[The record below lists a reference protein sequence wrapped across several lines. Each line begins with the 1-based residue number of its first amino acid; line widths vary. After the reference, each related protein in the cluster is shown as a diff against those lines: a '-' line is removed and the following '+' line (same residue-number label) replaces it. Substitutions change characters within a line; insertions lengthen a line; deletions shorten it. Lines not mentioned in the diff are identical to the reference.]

1 VEATLSRS
9 LHTVWQLPEPERASK
24 RARNGE
30 CRNVMAGGHGSGNT
44 GTQKGIL
51 ANLRIH
57 SVNFMERH
65 ILKKKLWLDPDD
77 TVETGSGTICS

>member
-1 VEATLSRS
+1 
-9 LHTVWQLPEPERASK
+9 
-24 RARNGE
+24 
-30 CRNVMAGGHGSGNT
+30 MAGGHGSGNT

-65 ILKKKLWLDPDD
+65 ILKKKLWSDPDD
-77 TVETGSGTICS
+77 AVETGSGIICS